1 MQCCRSQK
9 KCNFGRNNTL
19 YTIHS
24 QRLLT
29 RLKRWWRGSF
39 PPPVRHARQKMK
51 AFRTCLH
58 SQLSVSSTQAGV
70 DQIRGEFGWTVVL
83 RREKGA
89 VLKEILWGR
98 WESVTAAKKMT
109 HQTLAWHERPVWPL
123 KQILTWLKPT
133 MFDFFRSEIK
143 STDLLSKPNELKISL
158 KTEFDPRWSYF
169 KAFTVIY

>member
-83 RREKGA
+83 RREKGGC
-89 VLKEILWGR
+89 VKRNPLGTLRKRDCSKKDDPPNTGVT
-98 WESVTAAKKMT
+98 WEACVAT
-109 HQTLAWHERPVWPL
+109 Q
-123 KQILTWLKPT
+123 
-133 MFDFFRSEIK
+133 
-143 STDLLSKPNELKISL
+143 TDLDMAKAYHVWFLQIRDKIHGFVEQAKWVKNIFKDRIRSSLEL
-158 KTEFDPRWSYF
+158 F
-169 KAFTVIY
+169 